1 MKKIITKACAVTNT
15 LYRCPSPARNVLPGV
30 DNSILISTLNAV
42 PTIPANAPNIIYNVP
57 MSLWFVLKTHRVR
70 KLIILVLLFLF
81 ASQNKANHLF
91 FSLIFCPLVCFAN
104 LWAGKIKSGKGKKQT
119 FAKRTKQGRR
129 GVKNG

>member
-1 MKKIITKACAVTNT
+1 
-15 LYRCPSPARNVLPGV
+15 
-30 DNSILISTLNAV
+30 
-42 PTIPANAPNIIYNVP
+42 
-57 MSLWFVLKTHRVR
+57 
-70 KLIILVLLFLF
+70 LLFLF

-91 FSLIFCPLVCFAN
+91 FSLIFLPFGLLPPGPLVCEAN